1 MSMKKILTIIGAR
14 PQFIKASAFSQAIAA
29 DGALVEIMVH
39 TGQHH
44 DANMSDIFFEEL
56 NMAQPD
62 YHLDIQGGSHGQMTG
77 RMLEK
82 IETALLK
89 ERPDMV
95 VVYGD
100 TNSTL
105 AGALAA
111 SKLHIPIA
119 HIEAGL
125 RSFNMKMPE
134 EVNRILTDRIT
145 DLLFV
150 PSEVAAA
157 HLASEGVAADKII
170 HCGDIMADVCRINRE
185 RAPASSE
192 LRARFSLENK
202 PFLLATI
209 HRQENTDDPARL
221 KAIIEAFELLSD
233 EYQILFPLHPRTA
246 KRFDEMG
253 VNLPASSAFKVT
265 HPLGY
270 LDMIGLIRD
279 AALMITDSGGVQKE
293 AFFVGTPCV
302 TYRDE
307 TEWVELVHE
316 GWNRL
321 VDVARPA
328 SFIAKATRAQIGQT
342 GSDKAIYGNGHA
354 ADIILAGIKDFL
366 R

>member
-1 MSMKKILTIIGAR
+1 MKKILTIIGAR
-14 PQFIKASAFSQAIAA
+14 PQFIKASAFSQSLAT
-29 DGALVEIMVH
+29 DRQLQEILVH

-44 DANMSDIFFEEL
+44 DVNMSDVFFDEL
-56 NMAQPD
+56 NMPAPD
-62 YHLDIQGGSHGQMTG
+62 YHLNIQGGTHGQMTG

-82 IETALLK
+82 IEAVLID

-125 RSFNMKMPE
+125 RSFNMQMPE
-134 EVNRILTDRIT
+134 EVNRILTDRIA

-150 PSEVAAA
+150 PSDVAAG
-157 HLASEGVAADKII
+157 HLASEGVAADKVI
-170 HCGDIMADVCRINRE
+170 HCGDIMADVCRINSA
-185 RAPASSE
+185 RAPHSDI
-192 LRARFSLENK
+192 LRPRFNLDEK

-209 HRQENTDDPARL
+209 HRQENTDNPARL
-221 KAIIEAFELLSD
+221 KAIIEALSLLGD
-233 EYQILFPLHPRTA
+233 EYQLIFPLHPRTA
-246 KRFDEMG
+246 NRLDEMG
-253 VNLPASSAFKVT
+253 LALPSSPHFKAIE
-265 HPLGY
+265 PIGY
-270 LDMIGLIRD
+270 LDMIALVRD

-307 TEWVELVHE
+307 TEWVELVDE
-316 GWNRL
+316 GWNKL
-321 VDVARPA
+321 VDVRQPA
-328 SFIAKATRAQIGQT
+328 TEITAATKAQIGQK
-342 GSDKAIYGNGHA
+342 GSDKPIYGDGHA
-354 ADIILAGIKDFL
+354 ADIILGTIKDFL
-366 R
+366 S